1 MRAHKSQIHIQH
13 FPKSKV
19 GQHKKVSVKPSM
31 SLSLDLDNLWSYQK
45 THGDPGWSTFP
56 TYLDVLAETCL
67 PIFKHHALSM
77 TVFVVGQDAAL
88 AQNRSALQALASTGL
103 EIGNHSF
110 RHEPWLHLYS
120 PKELR
125 REFDNAEEAIGEAT
139 GKVPVGF
146 RGPGFSLSDD
156 VLRELSRR
164 RYLYDASTLPT
175 FLGPLAR
182 AYYFW
187 SSKGLS
193 KAEKQKRKLLF
204 GKFSEGFRPIRPYC
218 WRPGE
223 HEPPLVEIPVTT
235 IPIIRTPMHLSYI
248 GYLAGHS
255 IWLARLYLKLAV
267 TLCRI
272 TGVSPSFLLH
282 PLDFLGADKVKEL
295 SFFPGMQ
302 LTTEFKLRLF
312 DEVIRYFKRF
322 FELIPMEQHARTLLA
337 EISEES
343 SS

>member
-1 MRAHKSQIHIQH
+1 MIEPNSQ
-13 FPKSKV
+13 
-19 GQHKKVSVKPSM
+19 VSSLHLPSPTADRQKASSGKPYM
-31 SLSLDLDNLWSYQK
+31 SISFDLDNLWSYQK
-45 THGDPGWSTFP
+45 THGDPGWQTYP
-56 TYLDVLAETCL
+56 TYLDALVETCL
-67 PIFKHHALSM
+67 PVFKKHALQL

-88 AQNRSALQALASTGL
+88 PKNSNALKALSDAGH

-120 PKELR
+120 PEELKK
-125 REFDNAEEAIGEAT
+125 EFDETEESLEKAT
-139 GKVPVGF
+139 GKRPIGF
-146 RGPGFSLSDD
+146 RGPGFSLSHD
-156 VLRELSRR
+156 VLRELARR
-164 RYLYDASTLPT
+164 GYLYDASTLPT

-193 KAEKQKRKLLF
+193 AAEKQKRKQLF
-204 GKFSEGFRPIRPYC
+204 GKFSEGFKPIRPYR
-218 WRPGE
+218 WKIGDGG
-223 HEPPLVEIPVTT
+223 HSLVEIPVTT
-235 IPIIRTPMHLSYI
+235 IPIVRTPMHLSYI

-255 IWLARLYLKLAV
+255 LPLARMYMKFAV

-282 PLDFLGADKVKEL
+282 PLDFLGADSVKEL

-312 DEVIRYFKRF
+312 AEVITYFQRY
-322 FELIPMEQHARTLLA
+322 FELIPMKRHARILLG
-337 EISEES
+337 ETSKEK
-343 SS
+343 

>member
-1 MRAHKSQIHIQH
+1 VRKKIPQISIQH
-13 FPKSKV
+13 LPNLKAGKY
-19 GQHKKVSVKPSM
+19 KAVSGKPAM
-31 SLSLDLDNLWSYQK
+31 SLSFDLDNLWSYQK
-45 THGDPGWSTFP
+45 THGDPGWNTFP

-67 PIFKHHALSM
+67 PVFKRHTLKM
-77 TVFVVGQDAAL
+77 TVFIVGQDAAL
-88 AQNRSALQALASTGL
+88 SQNRNALQALSTTGH

-120 PKELR
+120 PDELR
-125 REFDNAEEAIGEAT
+125 REFDNAEESIEKAT
-139 GKVPVGF
+139 GKLPVGF
-146 RGPGFSLSDD
+146 RGPGFSLSND

-187 SSKGLS
+187 SSKGIS
-193 KAEKQKRKLLF
+193 KPEKQKRKQLF

-218 WRPGE
+218 WRTGE
-223 HEPPLVEIPVTT
+223 HQFPLVEIPVTT

-255 IWLARLYLKLAV
+255 LLLARMYLKLAV
-267 TLCRI
+267 GLCRI
-272 TGVSPSFLLH
+272 AGVSPSFLLH

-312 DEVIRYFKRF
+312 DEVITYFKRF
-322 FELIPMEQHARTLLA
+322 FELIPMEQHARALLA
-337 EISEES
+337 EIPKDSL
-343 SS
+343 